1 MRGICFHGFYMCS
14 KILHIICIHILPRC
28 GPSVYC
34 ILVNGMLEKAFHAHF
49 PFLSFPACFWI
60 PIIFSNLNSNC
71 SDLLDL
77 RNLQEQVK
85 KALCYQ
91 TLLLPFTVWVN
102 CSSDIK
108 NFANSWPSGFFF
120 RITLIPET
128 FVDIFT
134 TNHLPC
140 CVNVVYVP
148 WL

>member
-60 PIIFSNLNSNC
+60 PIFFSNLNSNC

-77 RNLQEQVK
+77 INLQEQVL
-85 KALCYQ
+85 KAFCYQ
-91 TLLLPFTVWVN
+91 ILFWPFTVWTN
-102 CSSDIK
+102 CFSDLKIFENSRLSALNLK
-108 NFANSWPSGFFF
+108 SFSRSLEQFFLTVGQNNFCNKIPFF
-120 RITLIPET
+120 L
-128 FVDIFT
+128 
-134 TNHLPC
+134 
-140 CVNVVYVP
+140 
-148 WL
+148 